1 MTTELDI
8 DELLRQ
14 DEAALRAK
22 RKRLKALADAV
33 KDVRAANAKAAD
45 LAAELVDAGD
55 LSRAE
60 LGRAFGLSKAER
72 SALFPSNRAVV
83 SDSPVPAEPVGDLVD

>member
-1 MTTELDI
+1 MTNELDI
-8 DELLRQ
+8 DALLRQ

-22 RKRLKALADAV
+22 RKRLKALATAIEG
-33 KDVRAANAKAAD
+33 VRSANDQAAK

-60 LGRAFGLSKAER
+60 LGRVFGLSKAER
-72 SALFPSNRAVV
+72 AAVLPTNRAVV
-83 SDSPVPAEPVGDLVD
+83 SPSSVAAEPVGDLVD